1 MRFQDQIVI
10 ITGGTGGLGQ
20 AVTRAFLT
28 EGARTVV
35 TYQVDAEIEA
45 LLPVIGDLRDRN
57 LLMKTDVTDEAS
69 VRKLVDQVVSL
80 WGRIDVLV
88 NLVGGFAPGTVADS
102 PWETWERMLALNLRS
117 AVLCSR
123 EVLSQMQSQRRGV
136 IINTASLAA
145 YRGGAGIAAYAVAKE
160 AVRKFSEILA
170 EEVRAQGIRV
180 NAILP
185 GTIDTPANRQAMPE
199 ADPNDWVP
207 PEEIASAI
215 LFLASEDARAVK
227 GASLPVFR
235 KA

>member
-20 AVTRAFLT
+20 AATRAFLA

-35 TYQVDAEIEA
+35 TYQVDAEVEA

-57 LLMKTDVTDEAS
+57 LLMKADVTDEAS
-69 VRKLVDQVVSL
+69 VRKLVNQVVSL

-88 NLVGGFAPGTVADS
+88 NLVGGFAPGAVADT

-117 AVLCSR
+117 AVLCCR
-123 EVLSQMQSQRRGV
+123 EVLPQMKTQRRGV

-160 AVRKFSEILA
+160 AVRKFSEILD

-180 NAILP
+180 NAVLP

-199 ADPNDWVP
+199 ADPGHWVP

-215 LFLASEDARAVK
+215 LFLASDEALAVK

>member
-1 MRFQDQIVI
+1 MLFKDRIVI

-20 AVTRAFLT
+20 SVTRAFLA

-35 TYQVDAEIEA
+35 TYQVDAEVEA

-57 LLMKTDVTDEAS
+57 LLLKADVTDEAS

-88 NLVGGFAPGTVADS
+88 NLVGGFAPGTVSDT
-102 PWETWERMLALNLRS
+102 PWEMWERMFALNLRS
-117 AVLCSR
+117 AVLCCR
-123 EVLSQMQSQRRGV
+123 EVLPHMTTQRRGA

-145 YRGGAGIAAYAVAKE
+145 CRGGAGIAAYAVAKE
-160 AVRKFSEILA
+160 AVRKFSEVLA
-170 EEVRAQGIRV
+170 EEVREQGIRV

-185 GTIDTPANRQAMPE
+185 GTIDTPANRRAMPQ
-199 ADPNDWVP
+199 ADPNNWVH

-215 LFLASEDARAVK
+215 LFLASEDSRAIK

-235 KA
+235 KP